1 MNNEPGIK
9 TTEAIE
15 VAARLQENIKW
26 LPVMIDDEVYES
38 DIENMEKWIDLLNR
52 YVRQQKEWE
61 EWEARC
67 D

>member
-26 LPVMIDDEVYES
+26 LPVMIDDEVYKS
-38 DIENMEKWIDLLNR
+38 DIENMEKMD
-52 YVRQQKEWE
+52 
-61 EWEARC
+61 
-67 D
+67 

>member
-1 MNNEPGIK
+1 MNNEPEIK

>member
-15 VAARLQENIKW
+15 VAARPQENIKW

>member
-1 MNNEPGIK
+1 MNSEPGIK

-15 VAARLQENIKW
+15 AAARLQENIKW
-26 LPVMIDDEVYES
+26 LPVMIDGEVYES